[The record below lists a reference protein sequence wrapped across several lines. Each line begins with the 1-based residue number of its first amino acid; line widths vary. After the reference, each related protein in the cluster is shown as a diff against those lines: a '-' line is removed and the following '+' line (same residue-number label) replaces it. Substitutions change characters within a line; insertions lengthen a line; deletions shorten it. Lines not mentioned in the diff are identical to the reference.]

1 MYFRNSAWQDFL
13 TLFNCILKNMDITC
27 RILKIS
33 KMKAKIIALLCFM
46 AITPVIASGQ
56 KNPKMVKL
64 TGRVTDVNFRPVGGA
79 VILIDDKITNFTT
92 NSKGYYKV
100 RINPDAQKIS
110 VKLLSGLTYDEVIN
124 GRTVVNF
131 SLPVAVINVPDTN
144 VMKGDEEINV
154 GYGTVKKR
162 NLTTSVSKINGT
174 NPKYASYT
182 NIYDMLKGE
191 VPGVQVIG
199 KSIKVQ
205 GASSLTLS
213 TEPLFVV
220 DGMVVSSIDNIMP
233 SMVRS
238 VEVLKG
244 SSASIY
250 GSRGAN
256 GVILI
261 TLFGADR

>member
-1 MYFRNSAWQDFL
+1 MYFSNPDRQDFL
-13 TLFNCILKNMDITC
+13 TFFNCILKNMDITC

-33 KMKAKIIALLCFM
+33 KMKAKIIALLCLL
-46 AITPVIASGQ
+46 ALTPVISYGQ
-56 KNPKMVKL
+56 KNTKMIKL

-79 VILIDDKITNFTT
+79 VILIDKKATNFTT
-92 NSKGYYKV
+92 NSKGYFKV
-100 RINPDAQKIS
+100 RVNPSAETIS
-110 VKLLSGLTYDEVIN
+110 VKLPSGLTYDEIIN

-144 VMKGDEEINV
+144 ARSGDEEINV
-154 GYGTVKKR
+154 GYGTMKKR
-162 NLTTSVSKINGT
+162 NLTTSVSKIDGT
-174 NPKYASYT
+174 NPRYASYT

-199 KSIKVQ
+199 RSIKIQ

-220 DGMVVSSIDNIMP
+220 DGVVVSSVDNIQP

-244 SSASIY
+244 SAASIY

-261 TLFGADR
+261 TLFGANR